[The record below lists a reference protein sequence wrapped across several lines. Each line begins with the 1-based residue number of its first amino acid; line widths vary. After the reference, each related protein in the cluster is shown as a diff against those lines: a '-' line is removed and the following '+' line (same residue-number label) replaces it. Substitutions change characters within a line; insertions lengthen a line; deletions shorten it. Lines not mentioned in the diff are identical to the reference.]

1 MRPVVRLVVMKM
13 QIRQAARCRIASRL
27 LQIAIVMGITTAF
40 PFVLATPVA
49 AQSIPANSNYILSSD
64 MPPGVVGAAQA
75 YRRPQVQGYF
85 QPVQVSGPNGLHV
98 ALAQDGQFLP
108 LLEAPVRAGMMV
120 GRVYRIKVS
129 GIPGFEGEE
138 LFPSIEVIDRLYPP
152 SGREHRFPIPVVL
165 EEEDLRA
172 ALRGELVTRVIYLE
186 DSEIAEPVS
195 DLPGEQRVTEV
206 GGSEDPLQ
214 SADQLGRPVAILR
227 IGSRTPD
234 LNGDLTDFLY
244 GSPMWVPIKP
254 IPEREKLIENGMWPA
269 TPAAIPPAATPA
281 AEPSARKP
289 IPAARP
295 GSSSIQ
301 G

>member
-1 MRPVVRLVVMKM
+1 MKAVARLPVMKT
-13 QIRQAARCRIASRL
+13 QIRQAARCWIASRL
-27 LQIAIVMGITTAF
+27 LRIALVMGITAAVPLACSTTAE
-40 PFVLATPVA
+40 
-49 AQSIPANSNYILSSD
+49 AQSIPPKSNYILSSD
-64 MPPGVVGAAQA
+64 MPPGIVGAAQA

-85 QPVQVSGPNGLHV
+85 QPVQVSGPQGLHV

-165 EEEDLRA
+165 EEEDLRS

-186 DSEIAEPVS
+186 DSEIAEPVA

-206 GGSEDPLQ
+206 GGIEDPLQ
-214 SADQLGRPVAILR
+214 TADQLGRPVAIVR
-227 IGSRTPD
+227 IGSRTPA

-254 IPEREKLIENGMWPA
+254 IPEREKLIENGMWPVS
-269 TPAAIPPAATPA
+269 PAAPAAPVVDPA
-281 AEPSARKP
+281 ARRP
-289 IPAARP
+289 IPAPRP
-295 GSSSIQ
+295 GSSTIQ

>member
-1 MRPVVRLVVMKM
+1 MKKL
-13 QIRQAARCRIASRL
+13 IRQAARCRIASGL
-27 LQIAIVMGITTAF
+27 LRFAMVMSIATTFQFFGARS
-40 PFVLATPVA
+40 AE
-49 AQSIPANSNYILSSD
+49 AQSIPPKSNYILSSD
-64 MPPGVVGAAQA
+64 MPPGAVGAAQA

-85 QPVQVSGPNGLHV
+85 QPVQVSGPDGLHV

-138 LFPSIEVIDRLYPP
+138 LFPSIEVIDRLYAP
-152 SGREHRFPIPVVL
+152 SGREHRFPIPIVL
-165 EEEDLRA
+165 QDEDLRA

-186 DSEIAEPVS
+186 DSETAEPVS

-214 SADQLGRPVAILR
+214 TADQLGRPVAILR

-234 LNGDLTDFLY
+234 ANSDLTDFLY

-254 IPEREKLIENGMWPA
+254 IPEREKLIENGLWPA
-269 TPAAIPPAATPA
+269 TPAPPTPA
-281 AEPSARKP
+281 ADPSARKP
-289 IPAARP
+289 NTAPP
-295 GSSSIQ
+295 TGSTSIQ

>member
-1 MRPVVRLVVMKM
+1 MKM
-13 QIRQAARCRIASRL
+13 QIRQAARCRIASSL
-27 LQIAIVMGITTAF
+27 WHFAIALGITT
-40 PFVLATPVA
+40 VLPTVVATSAV
-49 AQSIPANSNYILSSD
+49 AQSIPSSSNYILSSD
-64 MPPGVVGAAQA
+64 MPPGTVAASQA

-85 QPVQVSGPNGLHV
+85 QPIQVSGPAGLHV

-138 LFPSIEVIDRLYPP
+138 LFPSIEIIDRLYAPP
-152 SGREHRFPIPVVL
+152 GREHRFPIPIVL
-165 EEEDLRA
+165 DEEDLRS

-214 SADQLGRPVAILR
+214 TADQLGRPVAILR

-234 LNGDLTDFLY
+234 TNSDLTDFLY
-244 GSPMWVPIKP
+244 GSPLWVPIKP

-269 TPAAIPPAATPA
+269 TPATTPPPATPA
-281 AEPSARKP
+281 ADPSARKP
-289 IPAARP
+289 VPAARP
-295 GSSSIQ
+295 GSTSIQ

>member
-1 MRPVVRLVVMKM
+1 MKM
-13 QIRQAARCRIASRL
+13 QIRQAVRCRVVAGLLRL
-27 LQIAIVMGITTAF
+27 ATMI
-40 PFVLATPVA
+40 VLASFVVTILA
-49 AQSIPANSNYILSSD
+49 DSAQAQSISGKSNYILSSD
-64 MPPGVVGAAQA
+64 LPPGAVGAAQT
-75 YRRPQVQGYF
+75 YRRPQIEGYF
-85 QPVQVSGPNGLHV
+85 QPIQFSGPQGLHV
-98 ALAQDGQFLP
+98 ALAQNGQFLP

-120 GRVYRIKVS
+120 GRIYRIKIS
-129 GIPGFEGEE
+129 GIPGSEGEE
-138 LFPSIEVIDRLYPP
+138 LFPSIEVIDRLYAP

-214 SADQLGRPVAILR
+214 TADQLGRPVAILR

-244 GSPMWVPIKP
+244 GCPMWVPIKP
-254 IPEREKLIENGMWPA
+254 IPEREKLIENGLWPA
-269 TPAAIPPAATPA
+269 SPPT
-281 AEPSARKP
+281 EKPSAASPNSRA
-289 IPAARP
+289 IPAAQP
-295 GSSSIQ
+295 GSTSIQ